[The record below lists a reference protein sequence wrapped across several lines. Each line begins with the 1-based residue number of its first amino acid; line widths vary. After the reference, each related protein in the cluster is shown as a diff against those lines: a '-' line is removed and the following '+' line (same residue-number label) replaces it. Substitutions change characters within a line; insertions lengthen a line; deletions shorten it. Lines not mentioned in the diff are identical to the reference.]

1 MYFKLDDNPIIFFK
15 YSFTPDVPLSRPGAT
30 MDDKMAVSSK
40 APEPNEISSSTIYLT
55 FNRPKVDDCHRGILC
70 TNPSTPNNPVSGI
83 LFHVEHD
90 SAIES
95 SKGNFTEHARSGKWS
110 FRERTSRNPG
120 AAKSLFYAQEIGSI
134 DPCSH
139 GEELDKIRESLK
151 EVPIGKEDR
160 ERLLGQL
167 SKGEGNPNLE
177 GYDCVIWTVDAL
189 RKLREKGIIYLDQ
202 DPAVFMAEAKQ
213 SAWPGDIDELIA
225 QSSSN

>member
-1 MYFKLDDNPIIFFK
+1 MYSKLEDNPTIFFQ
-15 YSFTPDVPLSRPGAT
+15 YSFKPDKPLSSPFAT
-30 MDDKMAVSSK
+30 LDDKMAASSK
-40 APEPNEISSSTIYLT
+40 APDLNEISGSTIYLT

-70 TNPSTPNNPVSGI
+70 TNPSTPNSPVSGI

-90 SAIES
+90 SATDS

-120 AAKSLFYAQEIGSI
+120 AAKSLLYVQKIGSI

-139 GEELDKIRESLK
+139 SEELDKIREALK
-151 EVPIGKEDR
+151 DVPIGRENR
-160 ERLLGQL
+160 ERVLGKL
-167 SKGEGNPNLE
+167 SEGEGNPNLE

-189 RKLREKGIIYLDQ
+189 KNLHERGIILLGK
-202 DPAVFMAEAKQ
+202 DPAVLMAEARK
-213 SAWPGDIDELIA
+213 SAWPGDITELIA